1 MRTSVVLVGCGLRA
15 HLVLDASEFVVDA
28 FAFGRIEP
36 GGRPVD
42 LFLVDD
48 VEHVLGWVFLWV
60 TLWCAVTLKVG
71 KEGVCIVSEVAEV
84 DCLTALGEEQE
95 VVELLE
101 EDGGWLMDGWLS

>member
-1 MRTSVVLVGCGLRA
+1 MRTSVVLVGYGLRA

-42 LFLVDD
+42 LLLVDD

-60 TLWCAVTLKVG
+60 TLWCAVALEVG
-71 KEGVCIVSEVAEV
+71 EKGVGVVAEVAEV
-84 DCLTALGEEQE
+84 DCFASLGEKEE
-95 VVELLE
+95 VVEFLE
-101 EDGGWLMDGWLS
+101 EDGGRLVDGW